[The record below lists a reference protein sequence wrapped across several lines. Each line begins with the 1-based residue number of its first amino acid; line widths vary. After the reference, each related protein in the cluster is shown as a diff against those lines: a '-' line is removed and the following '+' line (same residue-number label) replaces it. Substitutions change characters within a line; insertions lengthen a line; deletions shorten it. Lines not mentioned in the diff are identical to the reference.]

1 MVNQR
6 KVFILHLWSRGR
18 DAPIWIGEVKDVSTG
33 EMVHTQ
39 SLQELFDYLTLK
51 TEQMQPSS
59 QQALQA
65 VSSDPISGEKKQ

>member
-6 KVFILHLWSRGR
+6 KVFILRLWSRGR
-18 DAPIWIGEVKDVSTG
+18 DEPIWIGEVKDVSTG
-33 EMVHTQ
+33 ETIHTQ

-51 TEQMQPSS
+51 TEQILPSS
-59 QQALQA
+59 PQAPQA